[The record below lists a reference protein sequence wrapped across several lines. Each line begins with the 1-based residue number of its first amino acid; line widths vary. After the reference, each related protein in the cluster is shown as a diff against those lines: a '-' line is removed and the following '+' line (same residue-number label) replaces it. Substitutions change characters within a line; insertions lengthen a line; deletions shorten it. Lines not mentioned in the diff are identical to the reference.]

1 MTLLSSPSS
10 SEVVDILLPSR
21 LVDVIFV
28 SLMENGYNENTK
40 SNKYIVQFVHKFR
53 FFRIKS
59 PETSFEISYKD
70 LNIEALNYIKDYTK
84 DCKTTE
90 EKYQKLDGVIT
101 EVIARI
107 TKQAEPII
115 LSSITSEGIL
125 WTKTS
130 LNQIREVVSQKWAL
144 IVEGNENDERI
155 N

>member
-1 MTLLSSPSS
+1 
-10 SEVVDILLPSR
+10 
-21 LVDVIFV
+21 
-28 SLMENGYNENTK
+28 
-40 SNKYIVQFVHKFR
+40 
-53 FFRIKS
+53 
-59 PETSFEISYKD
+59 
-70 LNIEALNYIKDYTK
+70 
-84 DCKTTE
+84 E